1 MKSTPIS
8 VSVFSAVGSL
18 LAEKLKARRQRSA
31 QAKAKSSL
39 RGAVGHHS
47 KPERAARR
55 ELVKHMGR
63 RQAIKFIKASRRAA
77 RAQEAA

>member
-1 MKSTPIS
+1 MKSATSI
-8 VSVFSAVGSL
+8 FSAVGAL
-18 LAEKLKARRQRSA
+18 LADKLKARRARST

-39 RGAVGHHS
+39 RGAVGHHAS
-47 KPERAARR
+47 PERSARR